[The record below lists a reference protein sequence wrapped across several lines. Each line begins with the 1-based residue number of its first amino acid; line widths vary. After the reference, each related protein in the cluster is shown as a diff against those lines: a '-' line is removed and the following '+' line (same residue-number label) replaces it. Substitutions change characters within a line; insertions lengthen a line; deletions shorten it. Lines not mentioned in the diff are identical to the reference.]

1 MTIARHILVALVE
14 DRPGVL
20 NRVSSLLRRRNF
32 NIDSIAVG
40 HTEQPNLSRMT
51 IVVEGDDAKVE
62 QVRKQLDKVVDV
74 VKIVDITSNESVAR
88 ELALVKVK
96 ATASSRS
103 EIIQIVDIFRSNI
116 VDVSSDSVMVEVT
129 GDEEKVNSLLDLLR
143 GFGIREIARTGRIAL
158 TRGGAGPLQVEESRE
173 VKVPKQAPKAASS
186 EAESPPDW

>member
-1 MTIARHILVALVE
+1 MATKKHTLVALVE

-20 NRVSSLLRRRNF
+20 NRVSSLFRRRNF
-32 NIDSIAVG
+32 NIDGIAVG

-74 VKIVDITSNESVAR
+74 VKIVDITSDEKVVR

-96 ATASSRS
+96 ATASTRS
-103 EIIQIVDIFRSNI
+103 EIIQIVDIFRANI
-116 VDVSSDSVMVEVT
+116 VDVSSDSLMVEVT
-129 GDEEKVNSLLDLLR
+129 GDEEKVSSLLELLR
-143 GFGIREIARTGRIAL
+143 GFGIREIATTGRIAL
-158 TRGGAGPLQVEESRE
+158 TRGGAGPLQVEEAGE
-173 VKVPKQAPKAASS
+173 VKAQKQPPKPPL